1 MRDNLIVVYLCYYKN
16 NFTHVDKFI
25 NNYKKYK
32 SGINHNLLICF
43 KNLDH
48 EKIIFLKK
56 KFKKIKYNFV
66 IDNFGDYDIG
76 SYFRLAKKYKK
87 KNLFFVG
94 SYSYP
99 AINNWLKIIYNNF
112 ANNTL
117 ISSAGSY
124 QSLTSDA
131 FNNSYR
137 YNNNFIYNFLLRII
151 FFLKNLIYFPIF
163 PNPHVRT
170 NSFLIKAKD
179 LLKYPYKLN
188 YKRKFDCWRFESG
201 RHSLT
206 NFFKKKRFNIIVVN
220 SKSNIFN
227 KNSWKYSDTY
237 FYKEQKSIIIKDKH
251 TDLFNNSNKRDKLKL
266 EKMVWGSN

>member
-1 MRDNLIVVYLCYYKN
+1 MTNNLIVVYLCYYKN
-16 NFTHVDKFI
+16 NFTHVNNFI
-25 NNYKKYK
+25 SNYKKYK
-32 SGINHNLLICF
+32 SGIKHNLLICF

-66 IDNFGDYDIG
+66 IDNFGDFDIG
-76 SYFRLAKKYKK
+76 SYFRLAKKFNEKD
-87 KNLFFVG
+87 LFFIG

-99 AINNWLKIIYNNF
+99 VINNWLKIIYKNF
-112 ANNTL
+112 SNNTL

-137 YNNNFIYNFLLRII
+137 YNKNFIFNFFLQII
-151 FFLKNLIYFPIF
+151 FFFKNIIYFPIF

-170 NSFLIKAKD
+170 NCFLIKAKD

-188 YKRKFDCWRFESG
+188 YKRKFHCWQFESG
-201 RHSLT
+201 RLSLT
-206 NFFKKKRFNIIVVN
+206 NFLKKKRFNIIVVN
-220 SKSNIFN
+220 SDGNIFN
-227 KNSWKYSDTY
+227 KNSWKYSGTY
-237 FYKEQKSIIIKDKH
+237 FYKKQKNIIIRDKH
-251 TDLFNNSNKRDKLKL
+251 TDLFDNSNKKDRLKL
-266 EKMVWGSN
+266 EKMVWGDT